1 MRCRNRFLLGFP
13 ECATCIMCFAVVG
26 EGIPCFL
33 KALDLHPQC
42 LHWGAAIS
50 DCPFWGPLGV
60 RVQGSRG
67 SQIEFRYES
76 ILCITSAFKELWR
89 RKSPGEMER
98 IYFPGW
104 GMPQPPWQIPSPPH
118 RWGLAS
124 PARTL
129 QAPGS
134 APPAAH
140 GHLMAASRTS
150 FNGSLIIFSLNKG
163 CSASSLLFYPARTP
177 EKAATISA
185 FPPRQAQIAQGD
197 TVPAGKV
204 NIICSYYLCCDS
216 SQSPNRSPNA
226 IALRLFTHTECG
238 SPSERASSPAPSR
251 VPRATSPWGA
261 SPQSTS
267 LPQPLSSSRWS
278 HKPPLHSPE
287 MLLGQGGLGG
297 LGFSPSAAGDG

>member
-1 MRCRNRFLLGFP
+1 
-13 ECATCIMCFAVVG
+13 
-26 EGIPCFL
+26 
-33 KALDLHPQC
+33 
-42 LHWGAAIS
+42 
-50 DCPFWGPLGV
+50 
-60 RVQGSRG
+60 
-67 SQIEFRYES
+67 
-76 ILCITSAFKELWR
+76 
-89 RKSPGEMER
+89 
-98 IYFPGW
+98 
-104 GMPQPPWQIPSPPH
+104 MPQPPWQIPSPPH

-185 FPPRQAQIAQGD
+185 FPPRQAQSAQGD

-238 SPSERASSPAPSR
+238 SPSERASSPAPSSC
-251 VPRATSPWGA
+251 SPCHIPLGCFTTEHLSPPA
-261 SPQSTS
+261 SEQLQVEPQAS
-267 LPQPLSSSRWS
+267 LAFP
-278 HKPPLHSPE
+278 
-287 MLLGQGGLGG
+287 GD
-297 LGFSPSAAGDG
+297 AAGAGRIGRIGFLPVCCRRWVIA